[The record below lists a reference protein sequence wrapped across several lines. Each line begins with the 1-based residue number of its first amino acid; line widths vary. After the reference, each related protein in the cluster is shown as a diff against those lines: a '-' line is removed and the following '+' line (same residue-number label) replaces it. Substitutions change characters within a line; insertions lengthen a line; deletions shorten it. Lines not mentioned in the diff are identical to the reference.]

1 MKELHED
8 FQSYFA
14 DRLVKLRMSK
24 GVSAREMSL
33 SIGQS
38 EGYVAQIERRH
49 NLPSMT
55 VFTYMCEYL
64 GVSPKDFFD
73 EKQENPELLQK
84 LIDKM
89 KTLSQEE
96 LECMLGIVGI
106 IGKNKNRH
114 QPALVQ
120 RTQKS
125 LAFQD

>member
-1 MKELHED
+1 MKDINED
-8 FQSYFA
+8 FQNSFA
-14 DRLVKLRMSK
+14 DRLVKLRMAK

-55 VFTYMCEYL
+55 VFSYMCDYL

-73 EKQENPELLQK
+73 DEQENPELLQK

-89 KTLSQEE
+89 KTFNQEE
-96 LECMLGIVGI
+96 LESVMGVVEI
-106 IGKNKNRH
+106 INKK
-114 QPALVQ
+114 
-120 RTQKS
+120 KS
-125 LAFQD
+125 